1 MAKEDRSLIQLS
13 RIFDIVLT
21 VLTFLL
27 AYLIKNSFLPPPFRG
42 LCYTA
47 NYYLILLLIGI
58 IWYTGF
64 QYSSLYTLYF
74 RKRPLTSLFMRVTE
88 VVTINMLF
96 LALFFYIF
104 KIEDISRLMIG
115 IFYIGNIIVLT
126 ASRWGI
132 HKILRFLRTRK
143 NLLLNVLVVVGSKQA
158 AKDLISAI
166 QRDADANLKIL
177 GCLDLECDAIGTE
190 VADGVK
196 VIGTL
201 EQLGDILASHVVDEV
216 IFAMPVDM
224 IWNAEKYF
232 NMAEAVGV
240 QIRVVPHWHLRRFLV
255 SRPHFY
261 SMDFE
266 EFLETPTF
274 VLSATPQNRG
284 ELMVKAAFD
293 TIFAILLLI
302 VFSPLFLIIA
312 CAIKFFSPGPV
323 FFKQVRS
330 GLNGR
335 RFTLYKFR
343 SMVVDA
349 EVMLGDLLEL
359 NEASGPVFKMK
370 DDPRIIPRI
379 GTFLRK
385 TSLDELPQLINVA
398 RGEMSLIGP
407 RPPIPEEVAKYQ
419 LWERR
424 RLSMKPGITCLW
436 QILPQRNEV
445 SFQKWMELDLQYI
458 DNWSLWLDFTILCK
472 TALAVVLGRGR

>member
-13 RIFDIVLT
+13 RIFDVVLT

-58 IWYTGF
+58 IWYTSF

-115 IFYIGNIIVLT
+115 IFYTGNIIVLT

-284 ELMVKAAFD
+284 ELLVKAAFD
-293 TIFAILLLI
+293 TILAILLLI

-472 TALAVVLGRGR
+472 TALAVILGRGR